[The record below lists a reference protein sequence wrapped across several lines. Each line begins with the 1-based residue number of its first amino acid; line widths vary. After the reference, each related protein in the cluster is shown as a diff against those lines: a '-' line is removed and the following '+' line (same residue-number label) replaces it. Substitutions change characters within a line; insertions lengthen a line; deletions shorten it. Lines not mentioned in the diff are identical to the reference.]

1 MMRCPITYD
10 NLLPGENHYSGEGL
24 KWLSPRLHN
33 LLDFPY
39 TVGDQLEEAK
49 RLASKL
55 SIQGVQPK
63 LSVILDVPKESFI
76 IAERGGTF
84 ILKPQNPQWEN
95 LPENEDLTM
104 RLAALIGIEVPLHG
118 MLYCKDGALS
128 YWIRRFDRPSV
139 RNPLKQKLNVEDF
152 AQLSQEDRQTKYNST
167 MEKVAKIIDL
177 YCTFPVIEKEKLFRL
192 TIFNFIVG
200 NEDMH
205 LKNFSLITRGE
216 MISLSPAY
224 DLLNTTLVMG
234 KGVQEEIALTLNG
247 KKHKLKVEDFVEVYG
262 KERLGLN
269 TSTINR
275 ILQKIQE
282 IQPQWM
288 NLIDRSFLSN
298 VQKEGYRAIITERL
312 GRIFPRNLELK

>member
-1 MMRCPITYD
+1 MRCPITYD
-10 NLLPGENHYSGEGL
+10 NLLPGENHYSAEGL
-24 KWLSPRLHN
+24 KRLSSRLHY
-33 LLDFPY
+33 LVDFPY
-39 TVGDQLEEAK
+39 TVGDQLQEAK
-49 RLASKL
+49 LLASKL

-63 LSVILDVPKESFI
+63 LSVILDIPKKSFI

-104 RLAALIGIEVPLHG
+104 RLASLIGIEVPLHG
-118 MLYCKDGALS
+118 MVYCKDGALS

-139 RNPLKQKLNVEDF
+139 RYPIKQKLNVEDF
-152 AQLSQEDRQTKYNST
+152 AQLSQENRQTKYNSS
-167 MEKVAKIIDL
+167 MEKVARIIDQ
-177 YCTFPVIEKEKLFRL
+177 YCTFPILEKEKIFRL

-205 LKNFSLITRGE
+205 LKNFSLITREE
-216 MISLSPAY
+216 MVFLSPAY

-234 KGVQEEIALTLNG
+234 KGIQEEIALTLNG
-247 KKHKLKVEDFVEVYG
+247 KKHKLKVEDFVDAYG

-269 TSTINR
+269 SLIINR
-275 ILQKIQE
+275 IFQKIEE

-288 NLIDRSFLSN
+288 DLIHRSFLSDI
-298 VQKEGYRAIITERL
+298 QKERYKAIITERL
-312 GRIFPRNLELK
+312 RRIFPHSL